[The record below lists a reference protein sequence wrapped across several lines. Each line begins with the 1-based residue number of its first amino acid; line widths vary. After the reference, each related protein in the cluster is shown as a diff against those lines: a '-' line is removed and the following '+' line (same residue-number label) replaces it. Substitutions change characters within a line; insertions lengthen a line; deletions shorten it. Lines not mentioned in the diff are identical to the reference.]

1 MPAKTTRTPSR
12 RLLILLEI
20 LAILIALGAFIAI
33 AGPTRTITCT
43 RTSEGTVD
51 CTIRTALFNLI
62 PLDEFSIPGVMA
74 AVVDQNC
81 VNDDCAYAMQ
91 MWGTSGLVPVDKDYV
106 RDLTLR
112 QKVADTINEFLQN
125 KESPS
130 IELRDQVRSVVY
142 WGAGLVFISLFGLLG
157 YTLWLGR
164 KTG

>member
-20 LAILIALGAFIAI
+20 LAILIALGTFIAI

-51 CTIRTALFNLI
+51 CTIRTALFNLV

-81 VNDDCAYAMQ
+81 VSDDCAYAMQ

-125 KESPS
+125 SDGRSVEMK
-130 IELRDQVRSVVY
+130 DQVSPVAY
-142 WGAGLVFISLFGLLG
+142 IISGVIFLLLFVLLG
-157 YTLWLGR
+157 FSLWGR
-164 KTG
+164 ERG